1 MITPKPAHINAFIFS
16 VKAAAAAVV
25 SVVCFDLTHLPGT
38 AWAAVSAVIVTQP
51 GLHPS
56 VKASLVRVVANL
68 IGAFVGA
75 ILSTLLGHTLLSLAI
90 GVMITGMVCHLTS
103 LDDAL
108 RPAYAAVVILILT
121 TDSTWFGS
129 LDRVFA
135 VIVGCASALAVGLL
149 FGKSTDLLK
158 IGPGPHDSE

>member
-1 MITPKPAHINAFIFS
+1 MRLKPEHINAFIFS
-16 VKAAAAAVV
+16 LKAAVAAVV
-25 SVVCFDLTHLPGT
+25 SVLCFNLTGLPGVG
-38 AWAAVSAVIVTQP
+38 WAAVSAVIVTQP

-75 ILSTLLGHTLLSLAI
+75 MLSAFFGPTLLSLAV
-90 GVMITGMVCHLTS
+90 GVMLTGMVCHFTH

-121 TDSTWFGS
+121 TDSTWLGS
-129 LDRVFA
+129 LERVIA
-135 VIVGCASALAVGLL
+135 VLIGCASALAVGLL
-149 FGKSTDLLK
+149 FGESTKLLK
-158 IGPGPHDSE
+158 IGSDAHDSE